1 MLQNGII
8 ERSQSQWSSP
18 CVLVLKVDSM
28 YRFCTDIRKVN
39 GMTRTDSYP
48 IPGVDDC
55 IDKIGHTKYMSKLLK
70 GYWQV
75 PLSRNL
81 LAFERPMGYFSIESC
96 HLALKKGD
104 LRTGWLGSEY

>member
-1 MLQNGII
+1 M
-8 ERSQSQWSSP
+8 P
-18 CVLVLKVDSM
+18 KADST

-39 GMTRTDSYP
+39 GVTRTDSYP

-75 PLSRNL
+75 PLSRHL
-81 LAFERPMGYFSIESC
+81 SAFVTSDGLFQYRVMLFSIKNVPGIFNE
-96 HLALKKGD
+96 GD
-104 LRTGWLGSEY
+104 LRAGWL